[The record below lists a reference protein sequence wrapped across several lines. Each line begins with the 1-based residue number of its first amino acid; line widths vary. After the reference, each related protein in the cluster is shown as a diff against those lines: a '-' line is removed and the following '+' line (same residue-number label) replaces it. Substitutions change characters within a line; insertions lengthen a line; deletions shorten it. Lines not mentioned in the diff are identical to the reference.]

1 MRSLGARL
9 IGAAIRLLT
18 YPRRKKCGSLSESVK
33 QRRRPYEPPDGMTL
47 STIEAGAVK
56 VEILTPEKFSVR
68 LIHFHGGGRTQPL
81 EGFYRSV
88 AELYADRL
96 CAEVWSIDCRTGG
109 DLVHPALL
117 DDCLAALDAI
127 AEVKP
132 LGCFAAIGDSLG
144 AALMFASCMKLRDAG
159 RAAPFAL
166 IAFSPF
172 CDLSASGESYL
183 RNAHKDPIYG
193 LPYHMSASVHGARL
207 RRVPAYCGGTPPT
220 DPYLSPVF
228 GDLKGLPPIA
238 VYVGGYETSESDAEM
253 IAAAAERG
261 KVPVRLTVADGLF
274 HDFMLFAPFLK
285 ESKRVFADV
294 AAFLRSTGAL

>member
-88 AELYADRL
+88 AELYANRL

-132 LGCFAAIGDSLG
+132 LGCFAAIGDS
-144 AALMFASCMKLRDAG
+144 
-159 RAAPFAL
+159 
-166 IAFSPF
+166 
-172 CDLSASGESYL
+172 
-183 RNAHKDPIYG
+183 
-193 LPYHMSASVHGARL
+193 
-207 RRVPAYCGGTPPT
+207 
-220 DPYLSPVF
+220 
-228 GDLKGLPPIA
+228 
-238 VYVGGYETSESDAEM
+238 
-253 IAAAAERG
+253 
-261 KVPVRLTVADGLF
+261 
-274 HDFMLFAPFLK
+274 
-285 ESKRVFADV
+285 
-294 AAFLRSTGAL
+294 